1 MRLHIDRAEE
11 HQNNVSQMT
20 PKPLAKSEFVA
31 LIAMLFATVAF
42 SIDAMLPALPEIARE
57 LSPDA
62 PNRAQLV
69 ITSFVLGMGIGTLF
83 AGPISDAFGRKPVI
97 IGGVVLYSIGAGL
110 AWAAGSIELLL
121 AARVIQGLGV
131 AAPRIVSMAMV
142 RDLYAGR
149 QMASIMSFAMM
160 IFTLVPAAAPAF
172 GSVIIAEFGWRGVFA
187 AFVVFAS
194 IIVLWLG
201 LRQPETLHLPNRR
214 ALQFGLL
221 RDAAREV
228 FHHRTVVLCIAVLTL
243 GFGVLFGT
251 LSSTQQIFDVTFGRG
266 DSFPFWFA
274 FIALLAGSASVLNAR
289 LVVRLG
295 MRVMISRTLIAV
307 LAYTCVVLVF
317 VASGILPDWLYFP
330 VYLSWTVSIFFMA
343 GMVFGNL
350 NALSLEPLGHIAG
363 MASSVVMAISTV
375 LAVGIAAPL
384 GLLFDGTPLP
394 LMAGVAVLL
403 AMAVGLMRMMPA
415 SDKAV
420 RPLA

>member
-1 MRLHIDRAEE
+1 
-11 HQNNVSQMT
+11 MT
-20 PKPLAKSEFVA
+20 TKPLGQTEFVA

-42 SIDAMLPALPEIARE
+42 SIDAMLPALPDIARE

-62 PNRAQLV
+62 PNLAQLV
-69 ITSFVLGMGIGTLF
+69 ITSFVLGMGIGILF

-97 IGGVVLYSIGAGL
+97 IGGVILYSIGAGL
-110 AWAAGSIELLL
+110 AWAAQSIELLL

-172 GSVIIAEFGWRGVFA
+172 GNVIIAEFGWRGVFA
-187 AFVVFAS
+187 AFVLFAT
-194 IIVLWLG
+194 IIVVWLS
-201 LRQPETLHLPNRR
+201 LRQPETLHPPQRR
-214 ALQFGLL
+214 RLQFGLL

-251 LSSTQQIFDVTFGRG
+251 LSSTQQIFDITFGRG
-266 DSFPFWFA
+266 DSFPYWFA
-274 FIALLAGSASVLNAR
+274 FTAVLAGSSSLLNAR

-295 MRVMISRTLIAV
+295 MRVMISRALLAV
-307 LAYTCVVLVF
+307 LGYTCLVIAI
-317 VASGILPDWLYFP
+317 VASGVVPDWLYFP
-330 VYLSWTVSIFFMA
+330 VYLSWTISIFFMA
-343 GMVFGNL
+343 GLVFGNL

-363 MASSVVMAISTV
+363 MASSLVMAISTV

-403 AMAVGLMRMMPA
+403 TLASVLMRMMPK
-415 SDKAV
+415 SDKAIT
-420 RPLA
+420 PSA